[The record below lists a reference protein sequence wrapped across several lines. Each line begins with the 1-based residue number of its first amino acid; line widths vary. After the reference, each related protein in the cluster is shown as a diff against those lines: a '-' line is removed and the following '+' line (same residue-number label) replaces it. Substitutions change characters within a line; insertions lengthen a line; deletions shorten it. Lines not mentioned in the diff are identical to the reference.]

1 LVALADQVRAVLV
14 LGRRVVC
21 AVGRVVLALSLV
33 DLFFLNCGRVAVS
46 LLLRY
51 RCVAVIVAYA

>member
-1 LVALADQVRAVLV
+1 VRAVLV